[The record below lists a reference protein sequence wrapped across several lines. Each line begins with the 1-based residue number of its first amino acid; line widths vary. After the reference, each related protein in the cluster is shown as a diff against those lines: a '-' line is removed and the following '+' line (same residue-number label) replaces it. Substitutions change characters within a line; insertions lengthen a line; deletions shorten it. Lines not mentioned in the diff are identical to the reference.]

1 MQKDSLAFQ
10 IAFYT
15 GLTKRIQAAGFALG
29 QETPLVGK
37 TYKGYL
43 IKQIRCTMEVH
54 EASYAATY
62 TDKEGKE
69 GHCVEV
75 LRFENDQ
82 VKKFIAQRFN
92 VMLFTREV
100 IDVAVI
106 GYDGIAVDGDPISLG
121 ATSGE
126 SQMSPDARLFFD
138 SRLVGNKE

>member
-1 MQKDSLAFQ
+1 
-10 IAFYT
+10 
-15 GLTKRIQAAGFALG
+15 
-29 QETPLVGK
+29 
-37 TYKGYL
+37 
-43 IKQIRCTMEVH
+43 MEKH

-62 TDKEGKE
+62 TDKDGAEGR
-69 GHCVEV
+69 CVEV
-75 LRFENDQ
+75 LRFENDP

-106 GYDGIAVDGDPISLG
+106 GYDGIAVDGESISLG

-138 SRLVGNKE
+138 SRLANKT

>member
-29 QETPLVGK
+29 HETPMVGK

-43 IKQIRCTMEVH
+43 IKQIRCTMEMH
-54 EASYAATY
+54 EASYHATY
-62 TDKEGKE
+62 TDPDGKE

-75 LRFENDQ
+75 IRFDNDP

-92 VMLFTREV
+92 VMLFTRAV
-100 IDVAVI
+100 VDVAVI
-106 GYDGIAVDGDPISLG
+106 GYDGISVDDNEISLG
-121 ATSGE
+121 ATSSE
-126 SQMSPDARLFFD
+126 SHLSPDARIFFD
-138 SRLVGNKE
+138 SRLVNKT

>member
-29 QETPLVGK
+29 KETPLVGK
-37 TYKGYL
+37 TYKGFL
-43 IKQIRCTMEVH
+43 IKQIRCTMEAH
-54 EASYAATY
+54 EASYHATY
-62 TDKEGKE
+62 TDKDGKE
-69 GHCVEV
+69 GHSVEV
-75 LRFENDQ
+75 IRFENDA

-100 IDVAVI
+100 VDIAVI
-106 GYDGIAVDGDPISLG
+106 GYDGIAVDGEPVSLG

-126 SQMSPDARLFFD
+126 SLMNPDARLFFD